1 MKKIFF
7 ILLFLFAKTIAFSE
21 QNNSGPQQTLTLL
34 NEGKNDEA
42 IAQIKADLLQNE
54 TAEKYILIAIAYI
67 EEEKFS
73 LAEESLNKA
82 IFLQPKAVP
91 AYYMLAMLYEK
102 QKLWDKAIQK
112 WENICKYT
120 KNEKLQELAQKHLEQ
135 LKGDL

>member
-7 ILLFLFAKTIAFSE
+7 ILLFLFINTVVFCE
-21 QNNSGPQQTLTLL
+21 QNNGPHQTLTLI

-42 IAQIKADLLQNE
+42 IEQIKQDLLQNE
-54 TAEKYILIAIAYI
+54 TAEKYILMAIAYI
-67 EEEKFS
+67 EEEKFN

-82 IFLQPKAVP
+82 ISLQPKAVP

-102 QKLWDKAIQK
+102 QKLWDKAIEK
-112 WENICKYT
+112 WDNICKYT
-120 KNEKLQELAQKHLEQ
+120 KNEKLKELAQKHLEQ

>member
-1 MKKIFF
+1 FF
-7 ILLFLFAKTIAFSE
+7 ILIFLFINAVVFSE
-21 QNNSGPQQTLTLL
+21 QTNKGPQQTLTLI

-42 IAQIKADLLQNE
+42 IAQIKNDLLQKE
-54 TAEKYILIAIAYI
+54 TADKYILIAIAYI
-67 EEEKFS
+67 EEEQFF

-82 IFLQPKAVP
+82 LSLQPKAVP

-120 KNEKLQELAQKHLEQ
+120 KNEKLKELAQKHLEQ

>member
-1 MKKIFF
+1 MKKVFF
-7 ILLFLFAKTIAFSE
+7 VLFFLFINAVVFSE
-21 QNNSGPQQTLTLL
+21 QTNNGPQQTLTLI

-42 IAQIKADLLQNE
+42 IAQIKNDLLQKE
-54 TAEKYILIAIAYI
+54 TADKYILIAIAYI
-67 EEEKFS
+67 EEEQFS

-82 IFLQPKAVP
+82 LSLQPKAVP

-120 KNEKLQELAQKHLEQ
+120 KNEKLKELAQKHLEQ

>member
-1 MKKIFF
+1 M
-7 ILLFLFAKTIAFSE
+7 
-21 QNNSGPQQTLTLL
+21 
-34 NEGKNDEA
+34 
-42 IAQIKADLLQNE
+42 
-54 TAEKYILIAIAYI
+54 IAIAYI
-67 EEEKFS
+67 EEEQFF

-82 IFLQPKAVP
+82 LSLQPKAVP

-120 KNEKLQELAQKHLEQ
+120 KNEKLKELAQKHLEQ

>member
-1 MKKIFF
+1 MKKVFF
-7 ILLFLFAKTIAFSE
+7 VLFFLFVNTVVFSE
-21 QNNSGPQQTLTLL
+21 QTNNGPQQTLTLI

-42 IAQIKADLLQNE
+42 IAQIKNDLLQKE
-54 TAEKYILIAIAYI
+54 TADKYILIAIAYI
-67 EEEKFS
+67 EEEQFS

-82 IFLQPKAVP
+82 LSLQPKAVP

-120 KNEKLQELAQKHLEQ
+120 KNEKLKELAQKHLEQ

>member
-7 ILLFLFAKTIAFSE
+7 ILIFLFINAVVFSE
-21 QNNSGPQQTLTLL
+21 QTNNGPQQTLTLI

-42 IAQIKADLLQNE
+42 IAQIKNDLLQKE
-54 TAEKYILIAIAYI
+54 TADKYILIAIAYI
-67 EEEKFS
+67 EEEQFS

-82 IFLQPKAVP
+82 LSLQPKAVP

-120 KNEKLQELAQKHLEQ
+120 KNEKLKELAQKHLEQ

>member
-1 MKKIFF
+1 MKKIFL
-7 ILLFLFAKTIAFSE
+7 ILFFLFINVIAFCE
-21 QNNSGPQQTLTLL
+21 QNTGGPQQTLTLI

-42 IAQIKADLLQNE
+42 IAQIKQDLLQKE
-54 TAEKYILIAIAYI
+54 TADKYILMAIAYI

-82 IFLQPKAVP
+82 VSIQPKAVP

-102 QKLWDKAIQK
+102 QKQLDKAIEK

-120 KNEKLQELAQKHLEQ
+120 KNEKLKELAQKHLAR
-135 LKGDL
+135 LKEDL

>member
-1 MKKIFF
+1 MKKFF
-7 ILLFLFAKTIAFSE
+7 LILSFLLITVSVFC
-21 QNNSGPQQTLTLL
+21 QQDGPQQTLTLI

-82 IFLQPKAVP
+82 ISLQPKAVP